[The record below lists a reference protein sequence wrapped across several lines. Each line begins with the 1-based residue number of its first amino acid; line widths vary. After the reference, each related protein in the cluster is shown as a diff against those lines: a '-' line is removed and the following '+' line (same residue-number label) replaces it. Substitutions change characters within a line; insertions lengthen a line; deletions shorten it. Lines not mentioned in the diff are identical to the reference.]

1 MNFNFGLGTAVI
13 ILGVSL
19 FLLLIIALISG
30 VKYKKKEEKV
40 SQLRDIELKLL
51 SVPNLRDRDDFEI
64 EYFPFHTVT
73 IFTGVSWVSEIF
85 GNWANTWGGKSE
97 TFGKEFNYI
106 RKESMKQFKL
116 EVKYKYPNCNA
127 VLNFKLD
134 FHPIVWRRGIMYT
147 ITLSGTPVELFIPK
161 NSNNSSVRRKT
172 EEEKEREKIE
182 LARRIQELEEETSFE
197 R

>member
-1 MNFNFGLGTAVI
+1 MSFNFGLGTAVI

-51 SVPNLRDRDDFEI
+51 SIPNFRDRDDFEI
-64 EYFPFHTVT
+64 EYYPFHTVT

-97 TFGKEFNYI
+97 TFAKEFNYI
-106 RKESMKQFKL
+106 RKESIKQYKL
-116 EVKYKYPNCNA
+116 EVKYKYPNCNV

-147 ITLSGTPVELFIPK
+147 ITLSGTPAELFIPM
-161 NSNNSSVRRKT
+161 NSNNSSEKT

>member
-1 MNFNFGLGTAVI
+1 MSFNFGLGTAVI

-51 SVPNLRDRDDFEI
+51 SIPNFRDRDDFEI
-64 EYFPFHTVT
+64 EYYPFHTVT

-97 TFGKEFNYI
+97 TFAKEFNYI

-116 EVKYKYPNCNA
+116 EVKYKYPNCNV

-134 FHPIVWRRGIMYT
+134 FHPIVWRKGIMYT
-147 ITLSGTPVELFIPK
+147 ITLSGTPAELFIPM
-161 NSNNSSVRRKT
+161 NSNNSSEKT
-172 EEEKEREKIE
+172 EEEKEREKME

>member
-1 MNFNFGLGTAVI
+1 MSFNFDLGTAVI

-51 SVPNLRDRDDFEI
+51 SISNFRDRDDFEI
-64 EYFPFHTVT
+64 EYYPFHTVT

-97 TFGKEFNYI
+97 TFAKEFNYI

-116 EVKYKYPNCNA
+116 EVKYKYPNCNV

-147 ITLSGTPVELFIPK
+147 ITLSGTPAELFIPM
-161 NSNNSSVRRKT
+161 NSNNSSEKT

>member
-1 MNFNFGLGTAVI
+1 VSFNFGLGTAVI

-51 SVPNLRDRDDFEI
+51 SIPNFRDRDDFEI
-64 EYFPFHTVT
+64 EYYPFHTVT

-97 TFGKEFNYI
+97 TFAKEFNYI
-106 RKESMKQFKL
+106 RKESIKQFKL
-116 EVKYKYPNCNA
+116 EVKYKYPNCNV

-147 ITLSGTPVELFIPK
+147 ITLSGTPAELFIPM
-161 NSNNSSVRRKT
+161 NSNNSSEKT

>member
-1 MNFNFGLGTAVI
+1 VSFNFGLGTAVI

-51 SVPNLRDRDDFEI
+51 SIPNFRDRDDFEI
-64 EYFPFHTVT
+64 EYYPFHTVT

-97 TFGKEFNYI
+97 TFAKEFNYI

-116 EVKYKYPNCNA
+116 EVKYKYPNCNV

-147 ITLSGTPVELFIPK
+147 ITLSGTPAELFIPM
-161 NSNNSSVRRKT
+161 NSNNSSEKT

-182 LARRIQELEEETSFE
+182 LTRRIQELEEETSFE

>member
-1 MNFNFGLGTAVI
+1 MSFNFGLGTTVI

-51 SVPNLRDRDDFEI
+51 SIPNFRDRDDFEI
-64 EYFPFHTVT
+64 EYYPFHTVT

-97 TFGKEFNYI
+97 TFAKEFNYI

-116 EVKYKYPNCNA
+116 EVKYKYPNCNV

-147 ITLSGTPVELFIPK
+147 ITLSGTPAELFIPM
-161 NSNNSSVRRKT
+161 NSNNFSEKT

>member
-1 MNFNFGLGTAVI
+1 MSFNFGLGTAVI

-19 FLLLIIALISG
+19 FLLLIITLISG

-51 SVPNLRDRDDFEI
+51 SIPNFRDRDDFEI
-64 EYFPFHTVT
+64 EYYPFHTVT

-97 TFGKEFNYI
+97 TFAKEFNYI
-106 RKESMKQFKL
+106 RKESIKQFKL
-116 EVKYKYPNCNA
+116 EVKYKYPNCNV

-134 FHPIVWRRGIMYT
+134 FHPIVWRRGIY
-147 ITLSGTPVELFIPK
+147 LCL
-161 NSNNSSVRRKT
+161 
-172 EEEKEREKIE
+172 
-182 LARRIQELEEETSFE
+182 
-197 R
+197 

>member
-40 SQLRDIELKLL
+40 SKLRDIELKLL
-51 SVPNLRDRDDFEI
+51 SVPNFRDRDDFEI
-64 EYFPFHTVT
+64 EYYPFHTVT

-97 TFGKEFNYI
+97 TFAKEFNYI

-116 EVKYKYPNCNA
+116 EVKYKYPNCNV

-147 ITLSGTPVELFIPK
+147 ITLSGTPAELFIPM
-161 NSNNSSVRRKT
+161 NSNNSSEKT

>member
-1 MNFNFGLGTAVI
+1 MSFNFGLGTAVI

-51 SVPNLRDRDDFEI
+51 SISNFRDRDDFEI
-64 EYFPFHTVT
+64 EYYPFHTVT

-97 TFGKEFNYI
+97 TFAKEFNYI
-106 RKESMKQFKL
+106 RKESIKQFKL
-116 EVKYKYPNCNA
+116 EVKYKYPNCNV

-147 ITLSGTPVELFIPK
+147 ITLSGTPAELFIPM
-161 NSNNSSVRRKT
+161 NSNNSSEKT
-172 EEEKEREKIE
+172 EEEKEREKME

>member
-1 MNFNFGLGTAVI
+1 MSFNFGLGTAVI

-51 SVPNLRDRDDFEI
+51 SIPNFRDRDDFEI
-64 EYFPFHTVT
+64 EYYPFHTVT

-97 TFGKEFNYI
+97 TFAKEFNYI

-116 EVKYKYPNCNA
+116 EVKYRYPNCNV

-147 ITLSGTPVELFIPK
+147 ITLSGTPAELFIPM
-161 NSNNSSVRRKT
+161 NSNNSSEKT

>member
-1 MNFNFGLGTAVI
+1 MSFNFGLGTAVI

-40 SQLRDIELKLL
+40 SKLRDIELKLL
-51 SVPNLRDRDDFEI
+51 SIPNFRDRDDFEI
-64 EYFPFHTVT
+64 EYYPFHTVT

-97 TFGKEFNYI
+97 TFAKEFNYI

-116 EVKYKYPNCNA
+116 EVQYKYPNCN
-127 VLNFKLD
+127 VVFNFKLD

-147 ITLSGTPVELFIPK
+147 ITLSGTPAELFIPM
-161 NSNNSSVRRKT
+161 NSNNSSEKT

>member
-51 SVPNLRDRDDFEI
+51 SIPNFRDRDDFEI
-64 EYFPFHTVT
+64 EYYPFHTVT

-97 TFGKEFNYI
+97 TFAKEFNYI

-116 EVKYKYPNCNA
+116 EVKYKYPNCNV

-147 ITLSGTPVELFIPK
+147 ITLSGTPAELFIPM
-161 NSNNSSVRRKT
+161 NSNNSSEKT
-172 EEEKEREKIE
+172 EEEKEREKME

>member
-51 SVPNLRDRDDFEI
+51 SIPNFRDRDDFEI
-64 EYFPFHTVT
+64 EYYPFHTVT

-97 TFGKEFNYI
+97 TFAKEFNYI

-116 EVKYKYPNCNA
+116 EVKYKYPNCNV

-147 ITLSGTPVELFIPK
+147 ITLSGTPAELFIPM
-161 NSNNSSVRRKT
+161 NSNNSSEKT

>member
-1 MNFNFGLGTAVI
+1 MSFNFGLGTVVI

-51 SVPNLRDRDDFEI
+51 SIPNFRDRDDFEI
-64 EYFPFHTVT
+64 EYYPFHTVT

-97 TFGKEFNYI
+97 TFAKEFNYI
-106 RKESMKQFKL
+106 RKESIKQFKL
-116 EVKYKYPNCNA
+116 EVKYKYPNCNV

-147 ITLSGTPVELFIPK
+147 ITLSGTPAELFIPM
-161 NSNNSSVRRKT
+161 NSNNSCEKT

>member
-51 SVPNLRDRDDFEI
+51 SIPNFRDRDDFEI
-64 EYFPFHTVT
+64 EYYPFHTVT

-97 TFGKEFNYI
+97 TFAKEFNYI

-116 EVKYKYPNCNA
+116 EVKYKYPNCNV

-147 ITLSGTPVELFIPK
+147 ITLSGTPAELFIPM
-161 NSNNSSVRRKT
+161 NSNNSSEKA